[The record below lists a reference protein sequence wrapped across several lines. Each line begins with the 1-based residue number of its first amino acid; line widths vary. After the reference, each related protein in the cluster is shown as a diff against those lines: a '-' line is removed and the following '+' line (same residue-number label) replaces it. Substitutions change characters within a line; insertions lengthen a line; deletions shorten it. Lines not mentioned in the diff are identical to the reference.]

1 MLGIIGE
8 IHISKKKPE
17 KSYGVI
23 LGYDGES
30 YFFRL
35 NDKPFKEGMEVS
47 YRGGKNGK
55 GYYACEVQE
64 LNR

>member
-1 MLGIIGE
+1 MLGIIGK
-8 IHISKKKPE
+8 IHISKKKPN

-30 YFFRL
+30 YFFKL
-35 NDKPFKEGMEVS
+35 KDKPFKEGMEVS
-47 YRGGKNGK
+47 YRGGRNEQ
-55 GYYACEVQE
+55 GYYAYEVQE

>member
-1 MLGIIGE
+1 MLGIIDR
-8 IHISKKKPE
+8 IKLNKRKPK

-47 YRGGKNGK
+47 YRGERNEK

>member
-35 NDKPFKEGMEVS
+35 NDKTYQEGMEVS
-47 YRGGKNGK
+47 YRGGNNEQ
-55 GYYACEVQE
+55 GYYAYEVQE